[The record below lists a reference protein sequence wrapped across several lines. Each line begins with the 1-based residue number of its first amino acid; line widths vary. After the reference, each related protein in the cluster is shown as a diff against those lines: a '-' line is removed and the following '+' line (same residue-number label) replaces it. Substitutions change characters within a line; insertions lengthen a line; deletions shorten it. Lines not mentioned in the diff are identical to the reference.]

1 MRLIY
6 LKKLDMRVTLQYI
19 VTLKKTLNID
29 FIQFL
34 NGSKNGAMMNFLMV
48 RHLHF

>member
-1 MRLIY
+1 MRA
-6 LKKLDMRVTLQYI
+6 TLQYI

-34 NGSKNGAMMNFLMV
+34 NGSKNGVMMNFPMV
-48 RHLHF
+48 RHLHY